1 MAQRSIDQEQFGF
14 GGRERAASS
23 LDALASLVDWS
34 PVSAVLDPLYPATK
48 GEPAWP
54 PLAMFK
60 AVLLSIWYD
69 LSDVRLAE
77 VLDDRPSFRCFCGIS
92 ANEATPERT
101 AFVRFRRLLVAPL
114 NRSFQTHWNVVR
126 ICHSFTSQ
134 CFRSIALPSWLRNN
148 SSLPGAGSSGGAGKP
163 YRPGQTTEA
172 QPDSRE
178 KPLSSPAG
186 AIASS
191 SPDRPNALQIRFL
204 EIYQNSGAPAGLSII

>member
-114 NRSFQTHWNVVR
+114 NRSFQTHWNVVQNLPFVHQSVFQVDR
-126 ICHSFTSQ
+126 VIELVAEQLVAARRGF
-134 CFRSIALPSWLRNN
+134 FRWRRQAV
-148 SSLPGAGSSGGAGKP
+148 
-163 YRPGQTTEA
+163 
-172 QPDSRE
+172 
-178 KPLSSPAG
+178 SSPARPRKHSL
-186 AIASS
+186 IREK
-191 SPDRPNALQIRFL
+191 SP
-204 EIYQNSGAPAGLSII
+204 